1 MAPRK
6 IPTRPE
12 PRDSAAQYLRKAE
25 EFLRAALD
33 SLTARRWNAAAL
45 AAVHAAIAGADA
57 VLVFRTGRRGASQRH
72 EDVVDLLAA
81 RGPTDAST
89 LTHLRRILG
98 KKNLVEYESRL
109 FLQREA
115 QELVQHAERFLG
127 WARTQ
132 ITPSPAR

>member
-1 MAPRK
+1 MAPK
-6 IPTRPE
+6 KTPTRPE
-12 PRDSAAQYLRKAE
+12 PRNSATQYLRKAE

-33 SLTARRWNAAAL
+33 DLVARRWNAAAL

-57 VLVFRTGRRGASQRH
+57 VLVYRSGRRSGSQRH

-81 RGPTDAST
+81 GGPAEAAP
-89 LTHLRRILG
+89 LNHLRRVLG

-109 FLQREA
+109 FSQREA
-115 QELVQHAERFLG
+115 QETVQHAERFLG

-132 ITPSPAR
+132 VPPPSVR